1 MPDYYGWRS
10 TIGVATSSIN
20 TCIQPEFDAMRPMG
34 VSNQVARMHIPSK
47 TMKSDKDFAHNMD
60 VHMESLGPAIDSL
73 MTLKPDHLIMTI
85 SSMAVWGGSSN
96 SADDLKQ
103 SVVKRAGREI
113 GVTMPSDGLV
123 AALKALE
130 VKRIA
135 ILDPYY
141 PVIQPSLESFF
152 GEFGFEVVRFV
163 HMRGEQLTELSR
175 VSSTVLV
182 DALKS
187 IDGPDIEAVVQFGAN
202 WPIAAIA
209 DEAERWIGKPL
220 VATNIAT
227 YWHALRSMGITDRVE
242 GYSRLMRE
250 L

>member
-1 MPDYYGWRS
+1 MPDFYGWRG

-20 TCIQPEFDAMRPMG
+20 TCIQPEFEAMRPMG
-34 VSNQVARMHIPSK
+34 ISNQIARMHIPPK
-47 TMKSDKDFAHNMD
+47 TMKSDKDFSRNMD

-85 SSMAVWGGSSN
+85 SSLAVWGGSDD
-96 SADDLKQ
+96 SADALKQ
-103 SVVKRAGREI
+103 SIVTRAGKDI
-113 GVTMPSDGLV
+113 GVTMPSDGLI

-130 VKRIA
+130 VKKIA
-135 ILDPYY
+135 IIDPYY
-141 PVIQPSLESFF
+141 PVIQPSLEGFF

-163 HMRGEQLTELSR
+163 HMRGEQLTELAR
-175 VSSTVLV
+175 VSSGFLV

-187 IDGPDIEAVVQFGAN
+187 IDGADIEAVVQFGAN
-202 WPIAAIA
+202 WPMGAIA

-227 YWHALRSMGITDRVE
+227 YWHALRSMGITDRRE
-242 GYSRLMRE
+242 GYTRLMRE